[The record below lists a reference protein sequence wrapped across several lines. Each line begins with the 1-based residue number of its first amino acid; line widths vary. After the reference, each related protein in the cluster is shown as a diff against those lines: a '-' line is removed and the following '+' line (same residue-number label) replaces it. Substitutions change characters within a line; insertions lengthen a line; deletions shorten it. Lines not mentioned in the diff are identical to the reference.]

1 MWELMLNNTTIIKT
15 RRLADN
21 IDKQFTLS
29 KNVKE
34 AIIQTDRE
42 AFVPAGFRHNAY
54 KLDALPIGA
63 QQWIS
68 SPLTVAKMTEYL
80 SPEGADRVLEIGC
93 GSGYQ
98 AAVLAHLFRGVF
110 TIERIEPLMIE
121 AKQRFRKLGIGNIHT
136 RTDDGQN
143 GWIQYAPYDR
153 ILFSASIREIPQKIV
168 NQLAPDGIL
177 VAPLEKGDK
186 QVITRFVK
194 KGSRLIEDALDVC
207 DFVPILNG
215 VQK

>member
-1 MWELMLNNTTIIKT
+1 MDRITATKT
-15 RRLADN
+15 ARLAHECHE
-21 IDKQFTLS
+21 KFKLS
-29 KNVKE
+29 SEVKS
-34 AIIQTDRE
+34 AIASTNRE

-63 QQWIS
+63 AQYIS

-80 SPEGADRVLEIGC
+80 EPSGADRVLEVGC

-98 AAVLAHLFRGVF
+98 AAVLSHIFRGVF
-110 TIERIEPLMIE
+110 TMERIESLMLE
-121 AKQRFRKLGIGNIHT
+121 AKNRFRDLKLNNIHT

-153 ILFSASIREIPQKIV
+153 ILFSASLKEIPQKLFE
-168 NQLAPDGIL
+168 QLSDGGVL
-177 VAPLEKGDK
+177 VAPIQKESK
-186 QVITRFVK
+186 QIITRFK
-194 KGSRLIEDALDVC
+194 KSGSNIIKTELEAC
-207 DFVPILNG
+207 DFVPVLDG

>member
-1 MWELMLNNTTIIKT
+1 LDRITATKT
-15 RRLADN
+15 ARLAEECN
-21 IDKQFTLS
+21 KVFSLS
-29 KNVKE
+29 DDVKK
-34 AIIQTDRE
+34 AIASTNRE
-42 AFVPAGFRHNAY
+42 AFVPVGFKHNAY

-63 QQWIS
+63 AQWIS

-80 SPEGADRVLEIGC
+80 QPKGADRVLELGC

-98 AAVLAHLFRGVF
+98 AAVLSNLFRGVF
-110 TIERIEPLMIE
+110 TIERIESLMIE
-121 AKQRFRKLGIGNIHT
+121 AKSKFRSLEISNIHT

-153 ILFSASIREIPQKIV
+153 ILFSATAKEIPKKLFE
-168 NQLAPDGIL
+168 QLADGGIL
-177 VAPLEKGDK
+177 VAPLQKGNK

-194 KGSRLIEDALDVC
+194 KSGTIRSEELEAC
-207 DFVPILNG
+207 DFVPVLDG